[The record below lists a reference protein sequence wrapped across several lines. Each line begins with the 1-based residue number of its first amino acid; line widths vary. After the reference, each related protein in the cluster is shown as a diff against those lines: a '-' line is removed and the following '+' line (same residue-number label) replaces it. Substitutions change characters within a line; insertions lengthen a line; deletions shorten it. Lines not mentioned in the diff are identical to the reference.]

1 MRYISNI
8 VTVFSSTDYIYTHN
22 FIVLYTDGLEG
33 PHCLTL
39 SKYGKGR
46 LCESERWAMLERAT
60 EGEAEGE
67 GESHGEN

>member
-1 MRYISNI
+1 M
-8 VTVFSSTDYIYTHN
+8 
-22 FIVLYTDGLEG
+22 LYTDGLEG

-46 LCESERWAMLERAT
+46 LCESERWVMLERAT